1 MRDKLLTY
9 GPYVLSALII
19 LGIAGAY
26 FFIPDFRATIQEG
39 WKLIKA
45 GERDAISAWF
55 RSFGAT
61 GPLLILLFMFLQMIT
76 VVLPSF
82 VLMVVCILGY
92 GPIWGSL
99 LSVGGIV
106 LVAAIAYWI
115 GHALGESVLQRFVG
129 KETEKKMQK
138 FLDKYGLGAVAVFRL
153 SPFLS
158 NDAVSF
164 VAGMLHMPFAKF
176 TLGTLLGIVPLTVA
190 IAFFAQS
197 IDQLQ
202 TGLIWIGIIGI
213 ALYGVYIWLDRRKS

>member
-9 GPYVLSALII
+9 GPYVLSALI
-19 LGIAGAY
+19 LGGIAAAY
-26 FFIPDFRATIQEG
+26 FFIPDFRTTIQEG
-39 WKLIKA
+39 WKLIKS
-45 GERDAISAWF
+45 GEREAISDWF

-82 VLMVVCILGY
+82 VLMVVCVIGY

-99 LSVGGIV
+99 LSIGGIV

-115 GHALGESVLQRFVG
+115 GHALGERVLQRFVG
-129 KETEKKMQK
+129 EKTERKMHK
-138 FLDKYGLGAVAVFRL
+138 FLDSYGLGAVAVFRL

-164 VAGMLHMPFAKF
+164 VAGMLNMPFMKF
-176 TLGTLLGIVPLTVA
+176 ILGTLLGIVPLTIA

-197 IDQLQ
+197 LEQLK
-202 TGLIWIGIIGI
+202 TGLIWIGIVGI
-213 ALYGVYIWLDRRKS
+213 VLYAIYVWVDRKKS